1 MGDAGGVPEHR
12 PLPFASWKT
21 LQDWKTGNTMIT
33 PIEAIINTPETIMKP
48 NEEILLGVLK
58 FKHMNSGI
66 RGDIIDQLLEQDP
79 AHADTITRNV
89 CARIPL
95 SLSQRL
101 ENFTVFLDMNK
112 REIINNALI
121 AYLDQAEALMTEYDA
136 WPETETE

>member
-1 MGDAGGVPEHR
+1 MT
-12 PLPFASWKT
+12 K
-21 LQDWKTGNTMIT
+21 

-58 FKHMNSGI
+58 FKHRRSGVG
-66 RGDIIDQLLEQDP
+66 GDLVDQLLDQDP

-95 SLSQRL
+95 ELSKRL
-101 ENFTVFLDMNK
+101 ESYTILLDMNK
-112 REIINNALI
+112 REIINNALV

-136 WPETETE
+136 WPETE